1 MRWGASA
8 AGSPV
13 FHRIARINGHLMANI
28 VAKGLYC
35 GVASMI
41 SPVVLDEEELEAL
54 REITAPAP
62 RKPVVLV
69 VDDDRQVLAELRELL
84 AGANIQCLTAGSA
97 AEALRRIRR
106 DESDIDLLVT
116 DLRMEHEGAG
126 LELIRELSEIGTFL
140 PIIVLSGQPD
150 ARDVIQALRLN
161 VLDFL
166 VKPVDP
172 VYFLGL
178 LSRYL

>member
-1 MRWGASA
+1 
-8 AGSPV
+8 
-13 FHRIARINGHLMANI
+13 
-28 VAKGLYC
+28 
-35 GVASMI
+35 MI

-54 REITAPAP
+54 REVTARAP

-69 VDDDRQVLAELRELL
+69 VDDDRAVLAEMRELIE
-84 AGANIQCLTAGSA
+84 GADFHCLTAGSA

-106 DESDIDLLVT
+106 DESDIDLLVI
-116 DLRMEHEGAG
+116 DLCMEQEGAG
-126 LELIRELSEIGTFL
+126 LSLIRELNEVGTFL

-150 ARDVIQALRLN
+150 VREVIESLRLS